1 MIFINE
7 KENIKYSISNNFN
20 PKFLT
25 PISKN
30 LTDKLNNNWD
40 DYNEVYHCCK
50 LIEKIKENENMKV
63 DFHTLTKNDNYIG
76 IALVTYGNIDF
87 NIFFNTPLN
96 IEEKENEILI
106 FNYFHIYEY
115 FIFIPYNVS

>member
-1 MIFINE
+1 
-7 KENIKYSISNNFN
+7 
-20 PKFLT
+20 
-25 PISKN
+25 
-30 LTDKLNNNWD
+30 
-40 DYNEVYHCCK
+40 
-50 LIEKIKENENMKV
+50 MKV

-106 FNYFHIYEY
+106 FNYFHISSDARGNGSLWIKEIINYYKNKKFKSIYLKSSHEKVFSLY
-115 FIFIPYNVS
+115 NRLGIEIGQYNNWSDNHLFLRQGKIFKISI